1 MKEKINNLPVLFL
14 FGMLLCCI
22 DIVNIDLGGFKL
34 KLAYVGFAGYLAAFA
49 YFYGF
54 SFNWRNFSVAAILL
68 ASFFP
73 SLLLST
79 NLKISMAFY
88 AGTFMCIVIMLI
100 FAKMTRGMGGGIIE
114 LMMIFYRFTVL
125 LTAALVMLRLQER
138 GHFLFYEASYYAI
151 ALIPYYCIT
160 FYRMFNFGIK
170 SAMVDLFFIFAAII
184 LSQSVSMVLW
194 SSASF
199 MLLYFKSGRA
209 KIIHFISVLVVLFLF
224 ISILYQFNN
233 RAKNIVDALIEMFKD
248 PTQYLNV
255 LILIGGNRLQR
266 MFIAYDAFMT
276 HPWFGVGI
284 GALRAYSV
292 MYFRTD
298 NFDLDGLTASD
309 FSADINATN
318 VFLEV
323 AAETGI
329 IGLIGFMVIL
339 VFVCRKR
346 ENSEMLSPIKVA
358 FYMTMIALLIESSYL
373 RPYVWALYGIII
385 GLSSI
390 RDSESLKFS
399 LMPQRLKKKML
410 TLSSKTTS

>member
-1 MKEKINNLPVLFL
+1 MTERTNNLSLLFL
-14 FGMLLCCI
+14 VGLLLSCI

-34 KLAYVGFAGYLAAFA
+34 KLAYVGFAAYLVVFT

-54 SFNWRNFSVAAILL
+54 SFNWKNFSVATVLL
-68 ASFFP
+68 VSFFP

-79 NLKISMAFY
+79 NLKISVAFY
-88 AGTFMCIVIMLI
+88 AGTFMCIVIMLT
-100 FAKMTRGMGGGIIE
+100 FAKMTKRIGGDVVE
-114 LMMIFYRFTVL
+114 LIMNFYRFTVL
-125 LTAALVMLRLQER
+125 LTAVLVIFGLQER

-160 FYRMFNFGIK
+160 FYRMFKFGIR
-170 SAMVDLFFIFAAII
+170 SVMLDLVFLLSAII

-194 SSASF
+194 CFGSF
-199 MLLYFKSGRA
+199 IFLYFKSGRA
-209 KIIHFISVLVVLFLF
+209 RVNHFILVLFFLSLF
-224 ISILYQFNN
+224 VFILYKFNI

-248 PTQYLNV
+248 PAQYLNV
-255 LILIGGNRLQR
+255 LILVGGNRLQR
-266 MFIAYDAFMT
+266 VFIAYDAFIT

-292 MYFRTD
+292 MHFRTD
-298 NFDLDGLTASD
+298 NFELDGLTASD

-318 VFLEV
+318 VFMEV
-323 AAETGI
+323 AAEAGI
-329 IGLIGFMVIL
+329 IGLIGFIIML
-339 VFVCRKR
+339 VFIHRR
-346 ENSEMLSPIKVA
+346 QENSEVLHPFKVA

-390 RDSESLKFS
+390 RDRESLEFALVPK
-399 LMPQRLKKKML
+399 RLKKKF
-410 TLSSKTTS
+410 